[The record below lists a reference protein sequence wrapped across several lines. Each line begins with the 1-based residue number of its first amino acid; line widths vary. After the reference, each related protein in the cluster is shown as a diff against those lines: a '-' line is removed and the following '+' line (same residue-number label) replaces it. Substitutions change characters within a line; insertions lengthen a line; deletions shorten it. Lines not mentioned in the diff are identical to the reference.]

1 MLYPSKLAERRTRLR
16 SIGTWAG
23 LLGLVGAAFV
33 LRLAYLLHS
42 HPFIDE
48 FTTIL
53 AARAILGRGLPVLPS
68 GLFYEHGLL
77 FTYLDAPFV
86 ALAGQKSLFA
96 MARVPSLLLGTLSVL
111 LLYWV
116 GSHWFSRRAGLIA
129 AGLLA
134 LSPEGMVWGGRA
146 RMYALAQVWV
156 LLFAFLA
163 YEGSCGGGEGAA
175 DQSARRGHA
184 RRLALLV
191 LLAALLTQLGA
202 LILVPPVLV
211 GALVVGWLARA
222 EGARPWFLSRAVLWE
237 GVALGVVVGL
247 GLLVKRLG
255 RPLGAASLNGD
266 APGQLISELVGIVT
280 YQTGLALDGGNA
292 IKFLARQFGV
302 PHHVWLALL
311 ACLGGLAALLVWL
324 RSRPAREEGARGA
337 PYALLYVW
345 LVFGLAVVEMITLL
359 PAWRRN
365 PRYLVMALPLFYLVV
380 AAGLERL
387 LDLVQVKSRS
397 SPLARDRLW
406 RRAGTPRFLILGACL
421 AVQAGLLIPDVRI
434 AYRTPEPAY
443 EEAFQYVVDHW
454 QAGDLLL
461 TMNTSGAG
469 LLSGEAL
476 DSLASPY
483 RFAMQEDA
491 DQFLLDAGDQPVDR
505 WLGVPWIGTAEDFNR
520 ALNEPGRVWFVIDT
534 IRLPVYYRGDW
545 LAILAG
551 RMDLAWSGDDALV
564 YLSRPGASPVPTD
577 PDVVTQARFG
587 DMILLEGYTLAV
599 ASGDGVGTGATGCP
613 GGQVVCA
620 GPGETLR
627 ITFFWQ
633 TQAAPDADYTL
644 FIHVRDEAGDTRA
657 QHDEQPFGGLY
668 PTSQWQPGETIIQPV
683 ELKLPPDL
691 ATGTYSLNV
700 GLYRLD
706 NMTRLPLQ
714 NNTSGENALLLNQS
728 LRIAN
733 GE

>member
-1 MLYPSKLAERRTRLR
+1 MGNPRRF
-16 SIGTWAG
+16 GTWAG
-23 LLGLVGAAFV
+23 LLGLVGVAFA

-53 AARAILGRGLPVLPS
+53 AARAILSRGLPVLPS
-68 GLFYEHGLL
+68 GLFYEHGVL

-86 ALAGQKSLFA
+86 ALAGDKSLFA

-116 GSHWFSRRAGLIA
+116 GNRWFSRRAGLIA

-134 LSPEGMVWGGRA
+134 LSPEGIVWGGRA

-156 LLFAFLA
+156 LLLAFLV
-163 YEGSCGGGEGAA
+163 YEGSRGAGQ
-175 DQSARRGHA
+175 DGPARRGQA
-184 RRLALLV
+184 RWLALLV

-202 LILVPPVLV
+202 LMLVPPVV
-211 GALVVGWLARA
+211 IGALAVGWLARA
-222 EGARPWFLSRAVLWE
+222 EGSRPWFLSWGALWE

-255 RPLGAASLNGD
+255 RPLGAGSLNGG
-266 APGQLISELVGIVT
+266 APGQLISQLVGVVT
-280 YQTGLALDGGNA
+280 YQAGLALDGEDA
-292 IKFLARQFGV
+292 IQFLARQFGV

-311 ACLGGLAALLVWL
+311 ACLGGGAALLVWS
-324 RSRPAREEGARGA
+324 RSRPARGEGARGA

-345 LVFGLAVVEMITLL
+345 LVFGLTVVEMVTLL
-359 PAWRRN
+359 QAWRRN
-365 PRYLVMALPLFYLVV
+365 PRYLVMALPLFYLIV

-387 LDLVQVKSRS
+387 LGLVPGKGQS
-397 SPLARDRLW
+397 SPLAPDRLW
-406 RRAGTPRFLILGACL
+406 RRAGVPQAVVLVACL
-421 AVQAGLLIPDVRI
+421 AVQAGLLIPDLRI

-443 EEAFQYVVDHW
+443 EEAFQYVMDHW
-454 QAGDLLL
+454 RSGDLLL

-469 LLSGEAL
+469 LLSGQTL
-476 DSLASPY
+476 DPPASPRVASGASPY

-491 DQFLLDAGDQPVDR
+491 DQFLLDAGQGPVDR
-505 WLGVPWIGTAEDFNR
+505 WLGVPWIGTAAEFNR
-520 ALNEPGRVWFVIDT
+520 ALNQSARVWFVIDT

-564 YLSRPGASPVPTD
+564 YLSRPDASPVPTE
-577 PDVVTQARFG
+577 PDVSTQARFG
-587 DMILLEGYTLAV
+587 DMILLKGYTLAV
-599 ASGDGVGTGATGCP
+599 ASGAGAGTGMTNCP
-613 GGQVVCA
+613 GGGVVCA
-620 GPGETLR
+620 GPGETLH

-633 TQAAPDADYTL
+633 ALAAPDADYTL
-644 FIHVRDEAGDTRA
+644 FIHVRDEAGETRA
-657 QHDEQPFGGLY
+657 QRDEQPFDGLY
-668 PTSQWQPGETIIQPV
+668 PTSQWQSGETVIQPV

-691 ATGTYSLNV
+691 AAGTYTLNV

-706 NMTRLPLQ
+706 SMTRLPLQ
-714 NNTSGENALLLNQS
+714 NDASGENALLLDQS

-733 GE
+733 DG